1 MVARIIDTPIRRWG
15 LWMNSPVVKRSIVIA
30 GRKTSV
36 SLEDAFWKTFKEIAD
51 HRHMTISELAGAI
64 DSARRHSNLSSAI
77 RMFVLDFYRDLVAE
91 YEKRD
96 KTREMLATA
105 AARIA
110 DQGH

>member
-1 MVARIIDTPIRRWG
+1 
-15 LWMNSPVVKRSIVIA
+15 
-30 GRKTSV
+30 
-36 SLEDAFWKTFKEIAD
+36 
-51 HRHMTISELAGAI
+51 
-64 DSARRHSNLSSAI
+64 LSSAI